1 MPANQISEPVAEPNK
16 TVTMSDVARHAGV
29 SHTAVSS
36 VLSGGQSSARV
47 SEVTRARILQASRDL
62 HYTPNA
68 VARALRRQRTDLIGL
83 YLWDKRLDIRGPFL
97 AEIVSGLQRGC
108 NLYRKDLLIHG
119 AFREQSIDDIY
130 GSLINGK
137 IDGLVL
143 FAEAGDPLVDRLVT
157 ASLPVIT
164 VADLVPP
171 LPGVVA
177 DDQAGSRL
185 LARHLGER
193 GHTRVLYRKGS
204 AIQSSSLRRYASFCE
219 TAAALGM
226 TVLEDAPH
234 HFGEGDD
241 LSETEQRWLA
251 LPTGQ
256 RPTAIVCW
264 NDHLA
269 DRTSACCEAL
279 GLRVPEDIAVVG
291 FDGLASKTRPARRL
305 TTVRAPWALVAQTAI
320 DLLMRRIAGEP
331 IPLETI
337 LPVELIEGD
346 TT

>member
-1 MPANQISEPVAEPNK
+1 MPANRISEPPAESNK
-16 TVTMSDVARHAGV
+16 TITMSDVARHAGV
-29 SHTAVSS
+29 SHAAISS

-47 SEVTRARILQASRDL
+47 SEATRARILLAARDL

-68 VARALRRQRTDLIGL
+68 VARALRRQRTDLFGL

-119 AFREQSIDDIY
+119 TFREQSIDDIY

-143 FAEAGDPLVDRLVT
+143 FAEAGDPLATRLMT

-185 LARHLGER
+185 LARHLAAR
-193 GHTRVLYRKGS
+193 GHTRILYRKGS
-204 AIQSSSLRRYASFCE
+204 AIQSSTCRRYAAFCE

-226 TVLEDAPH
+226 TVLEDATH
-234 HFGEGDD
+234 HFGEGDE
-241 LSETEQRWLA
+241 LSETELRCLA

-269 DRTSACCEAL
+269 DRTIVCCEAL
-279 GLRVPEDIAVVG
+279 GVRVPENIAVVG
-291 FDGLASKTRPARRL
+291 FDGLPSKARPARRL
-305 TTVRAPWALVAQTAI
+305 TTVRAPWADVAQTAI
-320 DLLMRRIAGEP
+320 DLLLQRLAGEA
-331 IPLETI
+331 IPPETT